1 MKRSAI
7 VRLVVTLAACVLV
20 STGPCISAPADTA
33 DPHPS
38 ASPQAGQTDS
48 DATAENDPV
57 NSTVRSR
64 TLQATYTGTTYGP
77 GNYQLEQFIPRLAM
91 LRLGKSLLRLS
102 LPRVQTIN
110 GFESGWGDMQMFYLF
125 AGREEANR
133 AYVGLSLQVPAASSP
148 TLGTGKWLIGPAGAY
163 IFSYLPRERIEGIL
177 VQTAFTV
184 AGDGNRRTQSA
195 VTVLPFAT
203 RFIGKGW
210 YLKWPEAPWLFDL
223 RKGGGGFIPLG
234 LGFGKMFTAGDQAVL
249 ISISDEAALL
259 HANFINAPKNT
270 LRLTFTVLSP
280 AEK

>member
-7 VRLVVTLAACVLV
+7 VRLVVTLAASVFV
-20 STGPCISAPADTA
+20 STGPCVSARADTPG
-33 DPHPS
+33 PHPS
-38 ASPQAGQTDS
+38 ASPQADRTDS

-64 TLQATYTGTTYGP
+64 TLQATYTGATYGP
-77 GNYQLEQFIPRLAM
+77 GNYQLEQLIPRLAM
-91 LRLGKSLLRLS
+91 LRLGRSLLRLS

-125 AGREEANR
+125 ARREEANR
-133 AYVGLSLQVPAASSP
+133 AYIGVSVQVPTASS
-148 TLGTGKWLIGPAGAY
+148 TILGTGKWLIGPAGAY
-163 IFSYLPRERIEGIL
+163 IFSYRPQGRIEGIL

-184 AGDGNRRTQSA
+184 AGDGSRRTQSA
-195 VTVLPFAT
+195 LTVLPFVT

-210 YLKWPEAPWLFDL
+210 YVKWPEAPWLFDL
-223 RKGGGGFIPLG
+223 RKDGGGFIPIG
-234 LGFGKMFTAGDQAVL
+234 LGFGKMFTAGDQAVM
-249 ISISDEAALL
+249 ISLSDEAALL